1 MQVVT
6 TVKCL
11 EGAWKS
17 NGLFPAARVIVNKG
31 LQVIQIVD
39 TNIYQDWPHEGSWTT
54 WAEGALKITA
64 KQVGRRLCFR

>member
-31 LQVIQIVD
+31 LQVIEIAD
-39 TNIYQDWPHEGSWTT
+39 ANIY
-54 WAEGALKITA
+54 
-64 KQVGRRLCFR
+64 